1 MAMDYSQDIQIRP
14 SPCLR
19 SANAVRKNPI
29 KTFIRLCIAENYD
42 AERLGDNE
50 LHLTVPGL
58 WCDHEFSLS
67 WKPDSE
73 VVEIYLPFTSR
84 TPSGRTDDICRLLS
98 LLNEH
103 LPCGH
108 FVFWEKDRALVYR
121 NTLSLAGG
129 AELRIEQ
136 AMALLASALDAAER
150 GYPACQYVI
159 WAGKTPEDALDIAL
173 LDLAAHG

>member
-1 MAMDYSQDIQIRP
+1 MDYSQDTHIRP
-14 SPCLR
+14 SPRLS
-19 SANAVRKNPI
+19 SASAVRKNPI
-29 KTFIRLCIAENYD
+29 ETFVRLCIAENYD
-42 AERLGDNE
+42 AERPSETE
-50 LHLTVPGL
+50 LHLSIPGL

-67 WKPDSE
+67 WKAESE
-73 VVEIYLPFTSR
+73 LIELYLPFTSR
-84 TPSGRTDDICRLLS
+84 APSGRSDDICRLLS
-98 LLNEH
+98 LLNER
-103 LPCGH
+103 LPSGN
-108 FVFWEKDRALVYR
+108 FIFWEKEKALVYR

-129 AELRIEQ
+129 ANLRIEQ